1 MSCNIVILQSFSR
14 ILFCA
19 MWYFFA
25 LISIMYDFVLSWS
38 SYIFFLCL
46 DRYIRAIAID
56 RRKRE
61 TEILARIS
69 DKKYCSLSYNLLTI
83 PLEFPYFQALRK
95 NKNGFRTRTFIEE
108 RSTSKYFFNR
118 FPVLVLF
125 IPFYFIL
132 FEKFQHNFF
141 EFFYWWVSPS
151 KCLRTQ
157 KSNRWLSWSIFYM
170 LHYPKSLLLHL
181 GHFENFKKKV
191 SVLKWFKRVQ
201 EKMFRKREIDISFT
215 KSVLRRKIELRDKND
230 SNSYS
235 IMSNKDNLV
244 LNSAIVCMEVL
255 FYRYWR

>member
-141 EFFYWWVSPS
+141 EFFIDEFHHRNVCVHKNQIADWVD
-151 KCLRTQ
+151 Q
-157 KSNRWLSWSIFYM
+157 FSICFIIRN
-170 LHYPKSLLLHL
+170 LC
-181 GHFENFKKKV
+181 F
-191 SVLKWFKRVQ
+191 
-201 EKMFRKREIDISFT
+201 
-215 KSVLRRKIELRDKND
+215 
-230 SNSYS
+230 S
-235 IMSNKDNLV
+235 I
-244 LNSAIVCMEVL
+244 
-255 FYRYWR
+255 